1 MNNKFNVLYYILI
14 EVIELIKKQLI
25 LYCNKKYNFLK
36 FCGLQEITI
45 VNQ

>member
-14 EVIELIKKQLI
+14 EVIKLIKKQLI
-25 LYCNKKYNFLK
+25 LYCIEKCKFLK
-36 FCGLQEITI
+36 FFGLQELKI